1 MRTPLLLAPLLLT
14 ALTIGPARADSHGV
28 TIQNATSETIRLIQI
43 SPTAGSGENRLRSQL
58 PPGASGR
65 ITYSTGCQANVR
77 IGYESGRTEDHAN
90 IDVCSEPR
98 VVAGT
103 DGLAGPTLSAAPSTP
118 ARPASAAA
126 NPIKPVASKVELAP
140 PPVVPPWTGKS
151 ITKRFG
157 GME

>member
-1 MRTPLLLAPLLLT
+1 MRALLLAMVL
-14 ALTIGPARADSHGV
+14 AAGPAWADGGGV
-28 TIQNATSETIRLIQI
+28 TIQNGTGDTIRVIQI
-43 SPTAGSGENRLRSQL
+43 SPTPGSGENRLRSQL

-65 ITYSTGCQANVR
+65 IGYSTGCQANVR

-90 IDVCSEPR
+90 VDMCANAR

-103 DGLAGPTLSAAPSTP
+103 DGVAGPAGAATSASAPS
-118 ARPASAAA
+118 RPAASAV
-126 NPIKPVASKVELAP
+126 KPVATKVELAP
-140 PPVVPPWTGKS
+140 PPVVPAWTGKS

>member
-1 MRTPLLLAPLLLT
+1 MRALLLLAPLLLL
-14 ALTIGPARADSHGV
+14 AAGPAWADGHGV
-28 TIQNATSETIRLIQI
+28 TIQNATGETIRSIQI
-43 SPTAGSGENRLRSQL
+43 SVTPGSGENRLRSQL

-65 ITYSTGCQANVR
+65 IAYSTGCQANVR

-90 IDVCSEPR
+90 VDICSEPR

-103 DGLAGPTLSAAPSTP
+103 DGVAGPMAAASSAPS
-118 ARPASAAA
+118 RPASAAQS
-126 NPIKPVASKVELAP
+126 PVKPVANKVELAP

-157 GME
+157 GMD

>member
-1 MRTPLLLAPLLLT
+1 MRAPLLF
-14 ALTIGPARADSHGV
+14 GPLLAMLAASPAWADSHGV
-28 TIQNATSETIRLIQI
+28 TIQNASSETIRLVQI

-77 IGYESGRTEDHAN
+77 IGYESGRTEDHGN

-103 DGLAGPTLSAAPSTP
+103 DGVAGPMVAPTAPGTP
-118 ARPASAAA
+118 ARPGTATV
-126 NPIKPVASKVELAP
+126 NPLKSVASKVALAP

>member
-1 MRTPLLLAPLLLT
+1 MRVPLLLAVL
-14 ALTIGPARADSHGV
+14 ASGPAWADGHGV
-28 TIQNATSETIRLIQI
+28 TIQNASSETIRLIQI
-43 SPTAGSGENRLRSQL
+43 SPTAGTGENRLRSQL

-65 ITYSTGCQANVR
+65 IGYSTGCLANVR

-90 IDVCSEPR
+90 IDTCSEPR

-103 DGLAGPTLSAAPSTP
+103 DGLPGPTTATLTSVALP
-118 ARPASAAA
+118 RPASGPA
-126 NPIKPVASKVELAP
+126 NPLKPVASKVELAP